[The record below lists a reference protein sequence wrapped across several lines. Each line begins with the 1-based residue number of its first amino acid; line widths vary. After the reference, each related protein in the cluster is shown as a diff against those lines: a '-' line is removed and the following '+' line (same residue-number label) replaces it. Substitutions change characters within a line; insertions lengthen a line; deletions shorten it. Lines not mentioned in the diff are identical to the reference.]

1 MTQNSVTL
9 RPVCA
14 SDEDFLFRVFKNVH
28 EQTFAMVEMPEEQ
41 KHELLRMQFVAQ
53 REQYRQQFPN
63 ADFDLILYGG
73 TKIGNLYALRGPER
87 FVLIDIALLPEYR
100 NKGVGTDLVQ
110 SLINEADASQKS
122 LDAHVR
128 RDNPAWRLWQRLGFE
143 KAEDDGVYLQI
154 RR

>member
-14 SDEDFLFRVFKNVH
+14 SDEDFLFRVFKSVH

-100 NKGVGTDLVQ
+100 NKGVGTG
-110 SLINEADASQKS
+110 KS
-122 LDAHVR
+122 LDAHVQK
-128 RDNPAWRLWQRLGFE
+128 DNPAWRLWQRLGFE
-143 KAEDDGVYLQI
+143 KAEDDGVYLRI